1 MIVFKRWGHIESKFI
16 ICTYFTLSVSKQY
29 DNYTEVLRPSV
40 AKTIQISIVSKLVS
54 TIDSNSASCMSGLQG
69 GAASGVVSS
78 VHKDRCFFDKMIEML
93 IECLLQC
100 DRQLP
105 KEYAD
110 LRDEFLGPRSTLL
123 DTNNRSTKV
132 REMQNDFRN

>member
-16 ICTYFTLSVSKQY
+16 ICTYFTLSVAKQY
-29 DNYTEVLRPSV
+29 DNYTEISRPNV
-40 AKTIQISIVSKLVS
+40 AKKIQISIVSKLVS

-93 IECLLQC
+93 IFQ
-100 DRQLP
+100 R
-105 KEYAD
+105 
-110 LRDEFLGPRSTLL
+110 
-123 DTNNRSTKV
+123 N
-132 REMQNDFRN
+132 MQT